1 MHPMSAIYAE
11 ESGGRIISHSYITTA
26 DDYSKMEFCG
36 APGQLL
42 DQLES
47 IVSEKLMIYGME
59 TNFDYQGGLIGAC
72 EQVYEETVQTS
83 LSSSYILPHEIYTLD
98 QDVQSTEEVVNNNL
112 QENFYSCE
120 VCDRRFSVKMN
131 LESHM
136 SVHKNNQLQF
146 CNFCGAS
153 FPLKSDL
160 LNHLKIHASFSELEE
175 LNNNPDKKSC
185 NLRKSKIIKNC
196 PECNNSFEKSKFDDH
211 ICVLNI
217 SSDEKSDN
225 ELSEL
230 SEYNCEKCN
239 KDFKNKTRLTRHL
252 LSHRKKM
259 SCNICSLKFTNQH
272 DLINHYSL
280 HKKTSNGEK
289 IFECKECGKIFA
301 SRSSQQIHARVHSGE
316 RPYGCNFCDRAF
328 ADGGT
333 LRKHERIH
341 TGEKPYVC
349 LICMRA
355 FNQRVV
361 LRDHVKS
368 HHTNI
373 DPKYA
378 GTSKPYFCKICNN
391 LFGTSE
397 EIHKDIVK
405 HCDEETQRRRKPPA
419 GPRKYKKRTFKSQRD
434 ENYNS
439 MEEKEQLEGEKK
451 KRGRKSKL
459 EMQLM
464 TEDWKNTVFSKEE
477 TSCNNENLIR
487 IFPGG
492 EINRPRTK
500 NVSRPVN
507 DNFRFVPAR
516 FPDPKQEFE
525 EISAAVESIKVKMEA
540 YDRADIQEDFGRRTR
555 RRVKEEIY

>member
-1 MHPMSAIYAE
+1 
-11 ESGGRIISHSYITTA
+11 
-26 DDYSKMEFCG
+26 MEFCG

-47 IVSEKLMIYGME
+47 VVSEEVIYGME

-72 EQVYEETVQTS
+72 EQVCEETVQTS
-83 LSSSYILPHEIYTLD
+83 DLSSSYILPHEMYTLD
-98 QDVQSTEEVVNNNL
+98 QDNYLNVQSTEEVNNF
-112 QENFYSCE
+112 QENLHSCE
-120 VCDRRFSVKMN
+120 VCGRRFSVKMN

-136 SVHKNNQLQF
+136 SVHENNQLQF

-160 LNHLKIHASFSELEE
+160 LNHLKTHASYSELEDR
-175 LNNNPDKKSC
+175 NNNPECDKKTTLKS
-185 NLRKSKIIKNC
+185 REKSKVIKNC
-196 PECNNSFEKSKFDDH
+196 PECNNSFEESKFQDH

-217 SSDEKSDN
+217 SSGEKSD
-225 ELSEL
+225 SEL

-239 KDFKNKTRLTRHL
+239 KDFKNKTRLARHL

-349 LICMRA
+349 LVCMRA

-368 HHTNI
+368 HHTNV
-373 DPKYA
+373 DHKYA
-378 GTSKPYFCKICNN
+378 GTSKPYHCKICNN
-391 LFGTSE
+391 LFATSE

-405 HCDEETQRRRKPPA
+405 HCDEDTQRRRKPPA
-419 GPRKYKKRTFKSQRD
+419 GPRKYKKRTFKSEKD

-439 MEEKEQLEGEKK
+439 MEEKEQFKGEKK

-459 EMQLM
+459 EMQLL

-477 TSCNNENLIR
+477 TTSENNHKFR

-516 FPDPKQEFE
+516 FPDPKEEFE

-540 YDRADIQEDFGRRTR
+540 FDRSDIQEDFGRRTR
-555 RRVKEEIY
+555 RKVKEEIY